1 MRILIVD
8 DETLVRE
15 ELRDAL
21 ERVSPGNEI
30 HETYDYD
37 SAVTMLGKLLYD
49 IVFLDI
55 RLNGK
60 SGLAIAELIKKQYP
74 DTNIIIVTAYSEYAL
89 DAMRLFVSGYLLKPF
104 GDSELIEVLDNLRYP
119 VRKKTKMPLE
129 VRCFGNFDVFIQGVP
144 MSFKRKKEK
153 ELLAYLVCLKGA
165 SASKNEICANI
176 YEESIPR
183 ERINTNFRQVIS
195 SLKKDL
201 KQQGFE
207 QVLLHQNNN
216 AYAIDTTSIHCDY
229 YDWLTGEAS
238 EKNRYRGEF
247 MKQYSWA
254 EQYVYILEN
263 Y

>member
-1 MRILIVD
+1 MKILIVD

-21 ERVSPGNEI
+21 ERVRPGNDIREAD
-30 HETYDYD
+30 DYD
-37 SAVTMLGKLLYD
+37 SAVKMLGEVSCD

-60 SGLAIAELIKKQYP
+60 SGLAIAELIKRQYP
-74 DTNIIIVTAYSEYAL
+74 NTNIIIVTAYSEYAL
-89 DAMRLFVSGYLLKPF
+89 EAMRLFVSGYLLKPF
-104 GDSELIEVLDNLRYP
+104 GDEELLEVLDNLRYP
-119 VRKKTKMPLE
+119 VIQKPNMRLE
-129 VRCFGNFDVFIQGVP
+129 MRCFGNFDVFVNGAP
-144 MSFKRKKEK
+144 MSFKRQKEK

-176 YEESIPR
+176 YEETVPP

-207 QVLLHQNNN
+207 HVLLHQSNNV
-216 AYAIDTTSIHCDY
+216 YAVDTTSVHCDY
-229 YDWLTGEAS
+229 YDWLTGVAS

-247 MKQYSWA
+247 MKQYSWS
-254 EQYVYILEN
+254 EQYIYMLEN